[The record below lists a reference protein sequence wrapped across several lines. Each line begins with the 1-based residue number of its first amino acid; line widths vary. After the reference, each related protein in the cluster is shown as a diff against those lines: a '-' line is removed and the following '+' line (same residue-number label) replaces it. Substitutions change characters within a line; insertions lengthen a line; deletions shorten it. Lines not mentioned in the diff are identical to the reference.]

1 MELQRFLKK
10 EVMEQKAKNDEE
22 KNSLKHEKTV
32 LQGIVDKTKS
42 MLETTRETYEKQIKE
57 LKEENLENRIDVR

>member
-1 MELQRFLKK
+1 
-10 EVMEQKAKNDEE
+10 MEQKAKNDEE

-32 LQGIVDKTKS
+32 LQGLVDKTKS